1 MDDIRLKK
9 LMQRYPTVADL
20 RRQACRRM
28 PHVAHEY
35 LEMGTGDEAGL
46 ARNLNKMAEV
56 TLLPRFMFGELKPD
70 ASTTL
75 FGREYR
81 APFGVSPVGLCGLMW
96 PRSEQILAR
105 TAARYRFPYCL
116 STVATQTP
124 ETIGPIAGD
133 MGWFQLYPPRAR
145 EVRADILQR
154 VRDSGFTTLVVT
166 ADTPVGSRR
175 ERTIRAGMTMPPTI
189 SARFVWEALTHPT
202 WTLRTLQEGLPTLST
217 LVKYAPS
224 DDWKDVTA
232 FVAQHVGG
240 TLSWDYLREVRQ
252 EWKGPLVI
260 KGLLH
265 PADAE
270 IAIDTGVDAI
280 QVSNHGARQFD
291 GAPSAI
297 EALPAM
303 VEGIRGRVPV
313 LFDSGVRTGL
323 DIIRA
328 LALGADFVF
337 LGRAFM
343 YAVAACGEEGGDLV
357 AEILL
362 ADLAA
367 NLVNLGCA
375 TIADIRTIV
384 AS

>member
-1 MDDIRLKK
+1 MDEKRLKI
-9 LMQRYPTVADL
+9 LMQRYPAVADL
-20 RRQACRRM
+20 RQRARRRM

-46 ARNLNKMAEV
+46 GRNLEKMADV
-56 TLLPRFMFGELKPD
+56 TLLPRFMFGELMPD
-70 ASTTL
+70 PSTTL

-81 APFGVSPVGLCGLMW
+81 TPFGVAPVGLCGLMW
-96 PRSEQILAR
+96 PRTEQILAR

-124 ETIGPIAGD
+124 ETIGRIAGD

-145 EVRADILQR
+145 EVRVDILHR
-154 VRDSGFTTLVVT
+154 VKDAGFTTLVVT

-202 WTLRTLQEGLPTLST
+202 WTLRTLLEGLPTLRT
-217 LVKYAPS
+217 LTKYAPS
-224 DDWKDVTA
+224 KDWKDVTA

-252 EWKGPLVI
+252 EWQGPLVI

-270 IAIDTGVDAI
+270 IALDVGVDAI

-303 VEGIRGRVPV
+303 VERIHGRVPV

-323 DIIRA
+323 DLIRA

-337 LGRAFM
+337 LGRAFI
-343 YAVAACGEEGGDLV
+343 YAVAALGEEGGDLV

-362 ADLAA
+362 ADLNA

-375 TIADIRTIV
+375 TVADIRKIV